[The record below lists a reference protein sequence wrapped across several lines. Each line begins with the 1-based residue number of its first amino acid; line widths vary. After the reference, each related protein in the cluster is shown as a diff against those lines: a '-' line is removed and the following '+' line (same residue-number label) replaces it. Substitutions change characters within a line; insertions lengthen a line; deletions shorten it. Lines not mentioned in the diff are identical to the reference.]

1 MEPRI
6 REYADRL
13 RLLARITREL
23 GAKPIFVT
31 QPSRQYRITPD
42 GLEGRSSINSYD
54 EHPFNGV
61 DYYHMMR
68 KLNAVTEAV
77 AGEKDALFIDLASL
91 DRWVD
96 QDFYDFA
103 HMTPQGTEKVGF
115 LLYAALENII
125 GDTGQVSP
133 PGRE

>member
-1 MEPRI
+1 
-6 REYADRL
+6 
-13 RLLARITREL
+13 
-23 GAKPIFVT
+23 
-31 QPSRQYRITPD
+31 
-42 GLEGRSSINSYD
+42 
-54 EHPFNGV
+54 
-61 DYYHMMR
+61 MMR

-103 HMTPQGTEKVGF
+103 HMTPQGTKKVGF